1 MKSLGSCPDLIVN
14 SQLATT
20 FGTDVSTV
28 KAFSLP
34 RRGNKRVGDGAIT
47 IGGKQTLGTRSGV
60 AIGWNLAGSGP
71 RPRCN
76 TLVLRAWNS
85 RHPSHRLGH
94 AQRPFAGQTGISHS
108 GSQRL

>member
-1 MKSLGSCPDLIVN
+1 MKSLRSCPDLIVN

-20 FGTDVSTV
+20 FGTDVSTI

-34 RRGNKRVGDGAIT
+34 RRGNKRISDGAIT

-60 AIGWNLAGSGP
+60 VIGWNLAGSGP

-76 TLVLRAWNS
+76 TLALRAWNS

-94 AQRPFAGQTGISHS
+94 AQRTFAGQTGISHS
-108 GSQRL
+108 GSRRL